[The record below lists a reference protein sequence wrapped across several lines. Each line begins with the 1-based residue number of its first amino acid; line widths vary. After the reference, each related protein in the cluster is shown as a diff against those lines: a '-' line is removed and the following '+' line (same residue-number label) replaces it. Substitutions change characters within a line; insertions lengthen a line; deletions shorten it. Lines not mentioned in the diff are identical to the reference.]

1 MEQRLGRSL
10 LVVGLKMLGLKM
22 LRAPGEV
29 VVLVLGGGRGGGG
42 ERVLGVGWAG
52 QGDAGEMLR
61 RAGRNLL
68 RDLFAALAMNLACFD
83 WTR

>member
-29 VVLVLGGGRGGGG
+29 VVLVLGGGRGGGRG
-42 ERVLGVGWAG
+42 
-52 QGDAGEMLR
+52 
-61 RAGRNLL
+61 
-68 RDLFAALAMNLACFD
+68 C
-83 WTR
+83 